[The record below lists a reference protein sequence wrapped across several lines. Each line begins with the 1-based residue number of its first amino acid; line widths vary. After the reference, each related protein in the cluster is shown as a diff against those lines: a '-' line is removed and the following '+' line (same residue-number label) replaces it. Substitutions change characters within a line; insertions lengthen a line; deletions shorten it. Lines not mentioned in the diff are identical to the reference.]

1 MDASTKKNAIAAALV
16 MGAFCLLAF
25 FLPNIVLWLGG
36 YSPWLGGAAAL
47 LFVVA
52 FFGVFWLRGRS
63 RRGK

>member
-36 YSPWLGGAAAL
+36 AAAF